1 MMPAEEE
8 CQCITRSAHILQNS
22 WGCLYW
28 SLKYLCCYV
37 KEHRYDYLWK
47 ILYIIASGKSIAMV
61 PLVPSA
67 TQRSSFGVGPT
78 YNKLLLAAFLAVRL
92 YFSLG

>member
-1 MMPAEEE
+1 
-8 CQCITRSAHILQNS
+8 
-22 WGCLYW
+22 
-28 SLKYLCCYV
+28 
-37 KEHRYDYLWK
+37 
-47 ILYIIASGKSIAMV
+47 MV